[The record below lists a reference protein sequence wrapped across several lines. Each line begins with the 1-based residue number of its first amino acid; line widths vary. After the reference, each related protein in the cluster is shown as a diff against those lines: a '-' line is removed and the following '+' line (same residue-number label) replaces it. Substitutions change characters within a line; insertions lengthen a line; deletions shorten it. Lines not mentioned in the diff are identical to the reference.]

1 MKHGKWINMWTLAV
15 FVDDFDVSLHYK
27 ARLHRCQC
35 GVQCSLHKNAVHWNR
50 GSAVQRPL
58 HWGGRQESTVA
69 GVWSPL
75 LSSLLSPAPLSSHHP
90 NLINLWSTDPGLS
103 FFTIWSSSWKSCKTR
118 VCEICPQTL
127 LQFFSPQMAQ
137 LCYMGLAWL
146 PYRDYRFSHI
156 LQFSTPAPLNP
167 KLNPAMLN
175 PWIPSCSIAA
185 QFSAAGPTLVFQ
197 RHLKNVLLLSKIS
210 RPCSVS
216 ESGSKWKDFWWAKSH
231 HQKSPS
237 WTVHLDIS
245 LKILK
250 KSTPLCFLMDP
261 ATNSLSNW
269 IFMQSSDMI

>member
-1 MKHGKWINMWTLAV
+1 MSVWCAV
-15 FVDDFDVSLHYK
+15 QSSLNCS
-27 ARLHRCQC
+27 ALEQ
-35 GVQCSLHKNAVHWNR
+35 GQCSAASPALG
-50 GSAVQRPL
+50 GSSRVNCRRSLVPTAQL
-58 HWGGRQESTVA
+58 LTLTC
-69 GVWSPL
+69 SPL
-75 LSSLLSPAPLSSHHP
+75 VSPSKPYQLVKYRSWTVILHLLVLIMEIMQNPSVRNLSA
-90 NLINLWSTDPGLS
+90 NVV
-103 FFTIWSSSWKSCKTR
+103 TIFP
-118 VCEICPQTL
+118 PQT
-127 LQFFSPQMAQ
+127 AQ

-216 ESGSKWKDFWWAKSH
+216 GSGSKWKDFWWAKSH

-237 WTVHLDIS
+237 SAVHLDIS